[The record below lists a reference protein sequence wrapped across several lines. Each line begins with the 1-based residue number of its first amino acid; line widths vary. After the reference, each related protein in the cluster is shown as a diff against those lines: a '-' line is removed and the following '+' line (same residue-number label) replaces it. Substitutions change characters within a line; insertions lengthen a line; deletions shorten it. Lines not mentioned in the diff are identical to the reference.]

1 MNDYG
6 NKQKTAPFHKAKS
19 ENTAIL
25 AQTLLITDAAMDD
38 SDKEL
43 LQVLQTH
50 MVDLIENSFNNLC
63 EELYEQMLP

>member
-6 NKQKTAPFHKAKS
+6 NKQKTAPVRKAKS

-63 EELYEQMLP
+63 EELYE